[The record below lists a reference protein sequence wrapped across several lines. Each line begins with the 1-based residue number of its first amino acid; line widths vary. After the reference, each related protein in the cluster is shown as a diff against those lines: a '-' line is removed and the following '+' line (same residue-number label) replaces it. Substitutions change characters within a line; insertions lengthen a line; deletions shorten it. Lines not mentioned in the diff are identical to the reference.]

1 MTESGFRSFGLQL
14 DFLRALILHDERGDG
29 PVPCYII
36 THSSSEVSKTTIRR
50 LLQDRRIAR
59 GVCGGGF
66 RDHTTVGYTVTE
78 YGKRWYRENVVLYKS
93 TRKHFTLK

>member
-14 DFLRALILHDERGDG
+14 DFLRALMLHDERGDG

-50 LLQDRRIAR
+50 LLQDECQH
-59 GVCGGGF
+59 GVPCQNISII
-66 RDHTTVGYTVTE
+66 
-78 YGKRWYRENVVLYKS
+78 YRMELS
-93 TRKHFTLK
+93 